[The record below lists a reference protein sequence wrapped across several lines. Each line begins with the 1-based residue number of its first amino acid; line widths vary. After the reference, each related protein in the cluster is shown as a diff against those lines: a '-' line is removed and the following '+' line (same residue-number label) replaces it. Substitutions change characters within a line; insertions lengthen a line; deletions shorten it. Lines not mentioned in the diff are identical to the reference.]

1 MNERNIEGLDGLL
14 DRLKALPKEISG
26 KAGGPVKRSLLEGA
40 KIIADEA
47 RQTLQA
53 AINQP
58 NVDGAVAN
66 STGLLKS
73 SIIVRRSAKT
83 PRGIAEKVSVRVKRG
98 KTADGTSVTKY
109 GKALEFGTR
118 KQKGTPWLRPAFEN
132 SKEKAL
138 DRVVSALREAIRKAE
153 KKAAKGN
160 YR

>member
-1 MNERNIEGLDGLL
+1 MTERTIEGLEGLL

-26 KAGGPVKRSLLEGA
+26 KAGGPVKKSLLEGA

-58 NVDGAVAN
+58 NVDGTVSR
-66 STGLLKS
+66 STGTLKA
-73 SIIVRRSAKT
+73 SIMVRRATKT
-83 PRGIAEKVSVRVKRG
+83 PRGVAEKVQVRVKRG
-98 KTADGTSVTKY
+98 VINRGTTTTKY